1 MLPLGT
7 NLVNFSK
14 KESKKLIPTILGEEG
29 ERKFQEQKEQSNN
42 LKRNIYI
49 YIYIYMCVCVCESL
63 FFIPKYKTDEYN
75 ELEQAT
81 EPSFLV
87 FYVYA
92 MKSNDETK
100 AAVSLSL
107 PV

>member
-1 MLPLGT
+1 MGRRGR
-7 NLVNFSK
+7 
-14 KESKKLIPTILGEEG
+14 EKLE
-29 ERKFQEQKEQSNN
+29 EQKEQSNN

-49 YIYIYMCVCVCESL
+49 YIYESL
-63 FFIPKYKTDEYN
+63 FFVPKYKTDKYN

>member
-49 YIYIYMCVCVCESL
+49 YIYESL
-63 FFIPKYKTDEYN
+63 FFVPKYKTDKYN